1 MMSEQEL
8 DSLIETFYPG
18 TAEEIRKKIAD
29 LRVQAMMFDMDIDW
43 ELLELVPKTQ
53 QKEAVW
59 LTRWLN
65 RFHES
70 DNLAESP
77 EQNLEED
84 I

>member
-1 MMSEQEL
+1 MNNLEL

-18 TAEEIRKKIAD
+18 TAEEIRKRIAD
-29 LRVQAMMFDMDIDW
+29 LRIQAMMFDMDVDI
-43 ELLELVPKTQ
+43 ETLELVPKTQ

-65 RFHES
+65 RFNEG
-70 DNLAESP
+70 DNFPETP